1 MSLTQDDI
9 QNLIESY
16 EAKLSQV
23 GPTAVGSN
31 LVLWSGVSVSFGRL
45 YRATPSLFDADS
57 HGSGVQHPS
66 SRNRVIYEPKSKYHE
81 GDKSPP
87 KISTGFFSWVQ
98 PLVHAKE
105 PELLEKIGLDAVA
118 FLRFL
123 RLLRWSFTGVAVVG
137 VLGVGIF
144 DYVYNL
150 KHVPEKERN
159 ILSMFT
165 IENIRD
171 EALYV
176 HVAGAYAI
184 TFIILGSIWWHWRE
198 MVKLRLTW
206 FRSDE
211 YLKSFYARTLMI
223 VQVPKKLQSDPGLE
237 SFRTGLGAV
246 LVKYMKGGKLGKKR
260 PTITIGGFLGL
271 GGTKKDAIDFYSNR
285 IANMERAV
293 EEARA
298 QIDTKKP
305 ENYGFASMAAVPY
318 AHTVASDVA
327 PKEPQRNDYHSC
339 TKPQGHCE
347 AALASSRTTG
357 WFLIAAVCF
366 FNTIPLLIISA
377 LANLASISEYVDF
390 LGQWANSSPTTF
402 SLVSGKACA
411 LWILPTDH
419 HAQDFE
425 YQGAITHSRLDRAV
439 VARYFAFLIISQ
451 FFIFSLMS
459 VAFQIVTQIQF
470 DIGKHRNIKVILS
483 HLHDVPERIQN
494 TYVVQS
500 SYWLTFFPMR
510 GFLAVFDLAQLLSVV
525 LVFIKTHLFGRTP
538 REIREWTKPPEFDFA
553 VYYSNILFMAA
564 VGLMYAPLAPLVALA
579 AAVVFWLSSLVYK
592 YQLMFVFVS
601 KVESGGRLWNVVM
614 NRLLVGVIFM
624 NLIMTLSDYRTSTR
638 LEVLRLGI
646 HGAPTVLTLLFK
658 LWMRMTFDK
667 QFRHFVPEQD
677 EIARSRVHK
686 QDAKTGRLESRFGH
700 PSLHMELFTPMVHS
714 NMTRLLEQVYQG
726 RMAKEQTRMEEY
738 GGKKM
743 AVSVASNSPRWQNT
757 NSKWTPRSTSA
768 TGELDWDARSMTST
782 AILDDSASIHKSSKP
797 AGYER
802 YMNHGP
808 HQSNGSDIELSR
820 LDSRDNVPLLNRR
833 ESSAPPAPPGLYRQD
848 SSVPMMHRQDSQQ
861 TAPMMYHQASHNGSE
876 WSLPPSY
883 RGPSRQPSEQNM
895 ADKREELSLFSFG
908 YVIGKA
914 KKTRKF
920 ATVKRML
927 NPNDIRLKENQTKQK
942 QKEEK
947 AKEEAVRRLPQ
958 TASSLFFQHNTALAP
973 PYRVLIDTNFINFSL
988 QNKLEL
994 VQGMMDCL
1002 YAKCIPCVTDCV
1014 IAELEKLGPK
1024 YRIALRVARDPRFER
1039 LPCSHEGTY
1048 ADDCLVQRVTASKCY
1063 IVATCDRELRRRVR
1077 KLGRTTTDPGSAR
1090 EVNRTRAVV
1099 QSDGRHEHD
1108 TLCLAHGAAMQ
1119 RGRICA
1125 VALST
1130 ISPTF
1135 AVIASVVH
1143 GRVFAVEYPQAAT
1156 TESAGTG
1163 SATFRP
1169 SPSAP
1174 HSPLASS
1181 SFGLDD
1187 ARRRTR
1193 SKSAVRPS
1201 TRTRPSNSNSNS
1213 ESSSGSPAPAM
1224 LLDPCSRPT
1233 TPPPGSPIA
1242 AHSAVAP
1249 RKHFKLPRLLSIQ
1262 SELSNPADIELK
1274 SEASFQRLLASNA
1287 DLPGAFHPHPRPRRR
1302 DRGRF
1307 PEAYLDDD
1315 DVVDSD
1321 DDDEVMLPKE
1331 FPMDDVLD
1339 SPARMDVDMVR
1350 LVWLSARSEQPVLDE
1365 VMEADASSDRCSFSN
1380 CQAQARR
1387 QIRTVPQKRRA
1398 LSPPPSTST
1407 SSSSASN
1414 SNAQFNLSLPPSTTP
1429 RSPITTAAPSPRPI
1443 PTSSI
1448 SSSNLASTSSL
1459 APSAPISIP
1468 HAHQAKYPTPTL
1480 PPAEGSLA
1488 LPSSPVPF

>member
-45 YRATPSLFDADS
+45 YRATPSLFNIVLVPT
-57 HGSGVQHPS
+57 HLQ
-66 SRNRVIYEPKSKYHE
+66 VIYEPKSKYHE

-237 SFRTGLGAV
+237 SLFNDMRMPYPTTAVHIGRRVGRLPEMIEYHNQAVRDLEQV

-318 AHTVASDVA
+318 AHTVAQMLHRKN
-327 PKEPQRNDYHSC
+327 PKGTTITLIWSNL
-339 TKPQGHCE
+339 TKGE

-402 SLVSGKACA
+402 SLVSG
-411 LWILPTDH
+411 ILPPSIS
-419 HAQDFE
+419 ALFGFFLPIIMRKISE

-525 LVFIKTHLFGRTP
+525 LVFIKTH
-538 REIREWTKPPEFDFA
+538 
-553 VYYSNILFMAA
+553 SNILFMAA

-579 AAVVFWLSSLVYK
+579 GKFEIVLAAHSLTVSSAAVVFWLSSLVYK

-601 KVESGGRLWNVVM
+601 KVESGGVSIGLQRGWRSYVWV
-614 NRLLVGVIFM
+614 
-624 NLIMTLSDYRTSTR
+624 ST
-638 LEVLRLGI
+638 VP
-646 HGAPTVLTLLFK
+646 PTVLTLLFK

-743 AVSVASNSPRWQNT
+743 AVSVLPSGLKFASVAEHELEMDTTLYQRD
-757 NSKWTPRSTSA
+757 R
-768 TGELDWDARSMTST
+768 GELDWDARSMTST

-820 LDSRDNVPLLNRR
+820 LDSRDNVPLLNRPGMTR
-833 ESSAPPAPPGLYRQD
+833 EMSQPSRLGREMDLGAAHPGMYRQESSAPPAPPGLYRQD

-895 ADKREELSLFSFG
+895 AGR
-908 YVIGKA
+908 
-914 KKTRKF
+914 
-920 ATVKRML
+920 
-927 NPNDIRLKENQTKQK
+927 
-942 QKEEK
+942 
-947 AKEEAVRRLPQ
+947 
-958 TASSLFFQHNTALAP
+958 
-973 PYRVLIDTNFINFSL
+973 
-988 QNKLEL
+988 
-994 VQGMMDCL
+994 
-1002 YAKCIPCVTDCV
+1002 
-1014 IAELEKLGPK
+1014 
-1024 YRIALRVARDPRFER
+1024 
-1039 LPCSHEGTY
+1039 GT
-1048 ADDCLVQRVTASKCY
+1048 
-1063 IVATCDRELRRRVR
+1063 
-1077 KLGRTTTDPGSAR
+1077 
-1090 EVNRTRAVV
+1090 
-1099 QSDGRHEHD
+1099 
-1108 TLCLAHGAAMQ
+1108 
-1119 RGRICA
+1119 
-1125 VALST
+1125 
-1130 ISPTF
+1130 
-1135 AVIASVVH
+1135 
-1143 GRVFAVEYPQAAT
+1143 
-1156 TESAGTG
+1156 
-1163 SATFRP
+1163 
-1169 SPSAP
+1169 
-1174 HSPLASS
+1174 
-1181 SFGLDD
+1181 
-1187 ARRRTR
+1187 
-1193 SKSAVRPS
+1193 
-1201 TRTRPSNSNSNS
+1201 
-1213 ESSSGSPAPAM
+1213 
-1224 LLDPCSRPT
+1224 
-1233 TPPPGSPIA
+1233 
-1242 AHSAVAP
+1242 
-1249 RKHFKLPRLLSIQ
+1249 FK
-1262 SELSNPADIELK
+1262 
-1274 SEASFQRLLASNA
+1274 
-1287 DLPGAFHPHPRPRRR
+1287 G
-1302 DRGRF
+1302 
-1307 PEAYLDDD
+1307 
-1315 DVVDSD
+1315 
-1321 DDDEVMLPKE
+1321 
-1331 FPMDDVLD
+1331 
-1339 SPARMDVDMVR
+1339 
-1350 LVWLSARSEQPVLDE
+1350 
-1365 VMEADASSDRCSFSN
+1365 
-1380 CQAQARR
+1380 
-1387 QIRTVPQKRRA
+1387 
-1398 LSPPPSTST
+1398 
-1407 SSSSASN
+1407 
-1414 SNAQFNLSLPPSTTP
+1414 
-1429 RSPITTAAPSPRPI
+1429 
-1443 PTSSI
+1443 
-1448 SSSNLASTSSL
+1448 
-1459 APSAPISIP
+1459 
-1468 HAHQAKYPTPTL
+1468 
-1480 PPAEGSLA
+1480 
-1488 LPSSPVPF
+1488 

>member
-31 LVLWSGVSVSFGRL
+31 LVLWSGVSI
-45 YRATPSLFDADS
+45 ATVLAFNILRP
-57 HGSGVQHPS
+57 
-66 SRNRVIYEPKSKYHE
+66 RNRVIYEPKSKYHE

-237 SFRTGLGAV
+237 SLFNDMRMPYPTTAVHIGRRVGRLPEMIEYHNQAVRDLEQV

-318 AHTVASDVA
+318 AHTVAQMLHRKNPKGTTITLA
-327 PKEPQRNDYHSC
+327 PNPKDIIWSNL
-339 TKPQGHCE
+339 TKGE

-366 FNTIPLLIISA
+366 FNTTPLLIISA

-402 SLVSGKACA
+402 SLVSG
-411 LWILPTDH
+411 ILPPSIS
-419 HAQDFE
+419 ALFGFFLPIIMRKISE

-624 NLIMTLSDYRTSTR
+624 NLIMTLTIGLQRGWRSYVWVST
-638 LEVLRLGI
+638 VP
-646 HGAPTVLTLLFK
+646 PTVLTLLFK

-686 QDAKTGRLESRFGH
+686 QDAKTGRWSRDLVILVT
-700 PSLHMELFTPMVHS
+700 LHMELFTPMVHS

-743 AVSVASNSPRWQNT
+743 AVSVLPSGLKFASVAEHELEMDTTLYQRD
-757 NSKWTPRSTSA
+757 R
-768 TGELDWDARSMTST
+768 GELDWDARSMTST

-820 LDSRDNVPLLNRR
+820 LDSRDNVPLLNRPGMTR
-833 ESSAPPAPPGLYRQD
+833 EMSQPSRLGREMDLGAAHPGMYRQESSAPPAPPGLYRQD

-895 ADKREELSLFSFG
+895 AGR
-908 YVIGKA
+908 
-914 KKTRKF
+914 
-920 ATVKRML
+920 
-927 NPNDIRLKENQTKQK
+927 
-942 QKEEK
+942 
-947 AKEEAVRRLPQ
+947 
-958 TASSLFFQHNTALAP
+958 
-973 PYRVLIDTNFINFSL
+973 
-988 QNKLEL
+988 
-994 VQGMMDCL
+994 
-1002 YAKCIPCVTDCV
+1002 
-1014 IAELEKLGPK
+1014 
-1024 YRIALRVARDPRFER
+1024 
-1039 LPCSHEGTY
+1039 GT
-1048 ADDCLVQRVTASKCY
+1048 
-1063 IVATCDRELRRRVR
+1063 
-1077 KLGRTTTDPGSAR
+1077 
-1090 EVNRTRAVV
+1090 
-1099 QSDGRHEHD
+1099 
-1108 TLCLAHGAAMQ
+1108 
-1119 RGRICA
+1119 
-1125 VALST
+1125 
-1130 ISPTF
+1130 
-1135 AVIASVVH
+1135 
-1143 GRVFAVEYPQAAT
+1143 
-1156 TESAGTG
+1156 
-1163 SATFRP
+1163 
-1169 SPSAP
+1169 
-1174 HSPLASS
+1174 
-1181 SFGLDD
+1181 
-1187 ARRRTR
+1187 
-1193 SKSAVRPS
+1193 
-1201 TRTRPSNSNSNS
+1201 
-1213 ESSSGSPAPAM
+1213 
-1224 LLDPCSRPT
+1224 
-1233 TPPPGSPIA
+1233 
-1242 AHSAVAP
+1242 
-1249 RKHFKLPRLLSIQ
+1249 FK
-1262 SELSNPADIELK
+1262 
-1274 SEASFQRLLASNA
+1274 
-1287 DLPGAFHPHPRPRRR
+1287 G
-1302 DRGRF
+1302 
-1307 PEAYLDDD
+1307 
-1315 DVVDSD
+1315 
-1321 DDDEVMLPKE
+1321 
-1331 FPMDDVLD
+1331 
-1339 SPARMDVDMVR
+1339 
-1350 LVWLSARSEQPVLDE
+1350 
-1365 VMEADASSDRCSFSN
+1365 
-1380 CQAQARR
+1380 
-1387 QIRTVPQKRRA
+1387 
-1398 LSPPPSTST
+1398 
-1407 SSSSASN
+1407 
-1414 SNAQFNLSLPPSTTP
+1414 
-1429 RSPITTAAPSPRPI
+1429 
-1443 PTSSI
+1443 
-1448 SSSNLASTSSL
+1448 
-1459 APSAPISIP
+1459 
-1468 HAHQAKYPTPTL
+1468 
-1480 PPAEGSLA
+1480 
-1488 LPSSPVPF
+1488 